1 MLTVCLGGF
10 NNLLLVVPAPTSPA
24 NRHERR
30 KLKKTETIRRGK

>member
-10 NNLLLVVPAPTSPA
+10 NNLLLVVPAPTIST

-30 KLKKTETIRRGK
+30 KQKKTETIRKGK